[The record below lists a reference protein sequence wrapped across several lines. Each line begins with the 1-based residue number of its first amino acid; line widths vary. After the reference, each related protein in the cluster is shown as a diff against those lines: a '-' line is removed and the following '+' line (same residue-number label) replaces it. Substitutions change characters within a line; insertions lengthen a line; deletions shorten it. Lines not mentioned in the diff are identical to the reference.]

1 MCIRDSDETANGR
14 RSGANVDTADPRF
27 AGLFESHHFAL
38 DPTDPRYKEVKAAD
52 AIVRERDRRRR
63 AKDAAPKRKKSD
75 AGDVA
80 GAGAGDAKSKA
91 GKAKDLELSAM
102 V

>member
-1 MCIRDSDETANGR
+1 M
-14 RSGANVDTADPRF
+14 DTADPRF

-38 DPTDPRYKEVKAAD
+38 DPTDPRYKDVKAAD

-102 V
+102 VAGLKRKKVATV